1 MTNETEIISGENT
14 LRVPEEVI
22 GNGEDN
28 FDIVDEDE
36 ERWESNILNY
46 ELDTEIWKLLQ
57 MGLKNVWNR
66 NIFKCSCDKVYIMWV
81 LIYVFSII
89 FVLYNLQNYLKS
101 RS

>member
-36 ERWESNILNY
+36 ER
-46 ELDTEIWKLLQ
+46 
-57 MGLKNVWNR
+57 
-66 NIFKCSCDKVYIMWV
+66 
-81 LIYVFSII
+81 
-89 FVLYNLQNYLKS
+89 
-101 RS
+101 